1 MVDTPTRAQQ
11 LIHVTALST
20 LLREA
25 LDRLEGDL
33 APEEL
38 IPALDD
44 MTERARA
51 ELTNIRRADN

>member
-25 LDRLEGDL
+25 LGRLDGDV

-44 MTERARA
+44 MSERAGP
-51 ELTNIRRADN
+51 N